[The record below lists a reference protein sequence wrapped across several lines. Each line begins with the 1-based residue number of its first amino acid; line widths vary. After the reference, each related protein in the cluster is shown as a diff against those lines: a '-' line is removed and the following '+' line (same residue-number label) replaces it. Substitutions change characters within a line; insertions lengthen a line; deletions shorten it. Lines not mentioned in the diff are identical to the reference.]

1 MEFFA
6 NRKFSQKQTRAIQKA
21 EYLLNIKNWT
31 REEQEMIHTWNRN
44 AANYFETM
52 QIKYEEG
59 QKEGVK
65 IGIEQKTQEILLAMF
80 QAGNSDENIALVM
93 NIPIEEVKV
102 LRKKISLKEWGE
114 YEN

>member
-1 MEFFA
+1 M
-6 NRKFSQKQTRAIQKA
+6 RV
-21 EYLLNIKNWT
+21 LNKKKNFELFY
-31 REEQEMIHTWNRN
+31 RRN

-52 QIKYEEG
+52 QVKYEEG

-65 IGIEQKTQEILLAMF
+65 RKTQEILLAMF
-80 QAGNSDENIALVM
+80 QAGNSDENISLVM

-102 LRKKISLKEWGE
+102 LRKKSSLKEWGE

>member
-1 MEFFA
+1 M
-6 NRKFSQKQTRAIQKA
+6 RV
-21 EYLLNIKNWT
+21 LNKKTNFELFY
-31 REEQEMIHTWNRN
+31 RRN

-52 QIKYEEG
+52 QVKYEEG
-59 QKEGVK
+59 FDEGYDEGQEEGVK
-65 IGIEQKTQEILLAMF
+65 KGIELKTQEILLAMF

-102 LRKKISLKEWGE
+102 LRKKFSLKEWGE

>member
-1 MEFFA
+1 M
-6 NRKFSQKQTRAIQKA
+6 RV
-21 EYLLNIKNWT
+21 LNKKKNFELFY
-31 REEQEMIHTWNRN
+31 RRN

-93 NIPIEEVKV
+93 NIPIEEVIS
-102 LRKKISLKEWGE
+102 LRKKSILNESAE
-114 YEN
+114 